1 MPGAKKALKFQRM
14 AGDAFYICT
23 SISDCVLN
31 HFSRV
36 QLFVTLW
43 TGAQQAPLSVDCPG
57 KNTRVGCHFLLQ
69 GILVMSQAWIHHN
82 LEDCSLTLVSP

>member
-1 MPGAKKALKFQRM
+1 MEVQLL
-14 AGDAFYICT
+14 
-23 SISDCVLN
+23 CVLLL
-31 HFSRV
+31 
-36 QLFVTLW
+36 LFLLVFLIIAILVVVKRCVVMVFICIFLMTVVH
-43 TGAQQAPLSVDCPG
+43 QASLSVDCPG